1 MLNDAKFS
9 DNGGCGYILKPD
21 FLREPNPKYSPILS
35 STSTFLH
42 PKKLKITIISGQC
55 MPGSSSN
62 GENNVIRPYVRVN
75 IFGHPMEYDDLDQKY
90 HTSIV
95 ENNSFNPFWNEVV
108 SIEVKLPALAFLQ
121 LSVHD
126 KKSLTNVGEK
136 IIKDPT
142 LGSFIAPINML
153 SQGKIYEKPKL
164 ILP

>member
-55 MPGSSSN
+55 MPASSSN

-95 ENNSFNPFWNEVV
+95 ENNSFNPFWNEVF

-126 KKSLTNVGEK
+126 KKRLTNVGEK